1 MRGGDAAH
9 RGARRRS
16 RQSGSRRRLRHSWH
30 ARAGRAGRRRA
41 ARGDAAGSRLR
52 GHGAPPSTRR
62 SGMIRV
68 LIADDQ
74 MLVRQGIR
82 TLLEMDREISVV
94 GEAADGAEAIERVLA
109 SPVDVL
115 LLDIRMPGEDG
126 IAVLRG
132 LSARNALPPTL
143 ILTTFDDSDV
153 VLDGIR
159 AGARGFLLK
168 DVSYQQLLAA
178 IRAVAGGATVFQPA
192 ITERLLRAGTAPH
205 VDMEAPREPLTVREA
220 EVVRLM
226 AGGYSNRE
234 IAAALG
240 TAEGRSRITSRA
252 FSPSS
257 ACAIA
262 RAPCSRRLKP
272 DCCALP
278 TLRRPEGT
286 GICVA
291 AIPPR
296 RAGTCG

>member
-1 MRGGDAAH
+1 
-9 RGARRRS
+9 
-16 RQSGSRRRLRHSWH
+16 
-30 ARAGRAGRRRA
+30 
-41 ARGDAAGSRLR
+41 
-52 GHGAPPSTRR
+52 
-62 SGMIRV
+62 MIRV

-94 GEAADGAEAIERVLA
+94 GEAADGAEAIEQVLA
-109 SPVDVL
+109 ASIDVL

-126 IAVLRG
+126 IAVLRN

-192 ITERLLRAGTAPH
+192 VTERLLRAGTALH
-205 VDMEAPREPLTVREA
+205 VDMEAPREQLTVREA

-240 TAEGRSRITSRA
+240 TAEGTVKNHVSSILAKFGVRDRTRA
-252 FSPSS
+252 VLK
-257 ACAIA
+257 ALETGVL
-262 RAPCSRRLKP
+262 RAPGPATS
-272 DCCALP
+272 
-278 TLRRPEGT
+278 
-286 GICVA
+286 
-291 AIPPR
+291 
-296 RAGTCG
+296 

>member
-1 MRGGDAAH
+1 
-9 RGARRRS
+9 
-16 RQSGSRRRLRHSWH
+16 
-30 ARAGRAGRRRA
+30 
-41 ARGDAAGSRLR
+41 
-52 GHGAPPSTRR
+52 
-62 SGMIRV
+62 MIRV

-74 MLVRQGIR
+74 TLVRQGIR

-94 GEAADGAEAIERVLA
+94 GEAADGAEAIERVLG

-126 IAVLRG
+126 IAVLRN

-192 ITERLLRAGTAPH
+192 VTERLLRAGTALH
-205 VDMEAPREPLTVREA
+205 VDMEAPREELTAREA

-240 TAEGRSRITSRA
+240 TAEGTVKNHVSSILAKFGVHDRTRA
-252 FSPSS
+252 VLK
-257 ACAIA
+257 ALETGLL
-262 RAPCSRRLKP
+262 RAPGCS
-272 DCCALP
+272 
-278 TLRRPEGT
+278 TQS
-286 GICVA
+286 
-291 AIPPR
+291 
-296 RAGTCG
+296 